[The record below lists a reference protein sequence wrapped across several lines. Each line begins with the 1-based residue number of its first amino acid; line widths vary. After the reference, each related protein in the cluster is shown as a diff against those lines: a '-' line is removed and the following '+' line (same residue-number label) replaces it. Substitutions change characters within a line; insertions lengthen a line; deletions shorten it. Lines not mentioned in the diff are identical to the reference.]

1 MKFRVYRRGIDSG
14 MRFQDFGKASE
25 QGRGLVGI
33 DPLLLEAVEK
43 ESVEVGGH
51 DILFDSTTSQPESNS
66 RLKIYSAFDS
76 LVRVIIA
83 FRTSLPF

>member
-1 MKFRVYRRGIDSG
+1 
-14 MRFQDFGKASE
+14 
-25 QGRGLVGI
+25 
-33 DPLLLEAVEK
+33 LLEAVEK

>member
-1 MKFRVYRRGIDSG
+1 

-33 DPLLLEAVEK
+33 DPLLLEAFEK
-43 ESVEVGGH
+43 ELVEVGGH
-51 DILFDSTTSQPESNS
+51 DTLFDSTTSQPESNS